1 MSGTGKSSALAQLT
15 ERGFATVDTDD
26 DAWSQWVTLPD
37 GTLDWIWNEDAM
49 TSLLTTPFDTT
60 LFVAGCKSN
69 QGAFYQYFD
78 DIVLLSAPIDVLLE
92 RVLRRSNNP
101 YGKSLG
107 ERQQI
112 IEYVETVEPRLRI
125 GATLEIDASVP
136 LSDVVGQL
144 AQLAVAD

>member
-1 MSGTGKSSALAQLT
+1 
-15 ERGFATVDTDD
+15 
-26 DAWSQWVTLPD
+26 
-37 GTLDWIWNEDAM
+37 
-49 TSLLTTPFDTT
+49 
-60 LFVAGCKSN
+60 VAGCKSN